1 MFDQVLKVIGL
12 AWVLYA
18 CYRLYDAFALWIL
31 PSVSL
36 KRYQKKGSYESWA
49 LVTGASAGI
58 GLGCAQE
65 LALCGFNVVLLGHNE
80 DELEDARS
88 LIENECLRR
97 HKNDIAVRIL
107 VLDAAT
113 STPDQIEAAVNK
125 MDDLDITVLV
135 NNVGGPSDRSPAL
148 GSLHEFTAE
157 EVESTIN
164 LNARFMAHLTRL
176 MVPILA
182 KSGPSLMLN
191 VSSTARAGIPG
202 AAVYAG
208 AKGFVSSFSNAI
220 AREIK
225 FEGKKIDVLCLV
237 PGEVDTKSNVLEMRK
252 ATIIIAGSGLTGL
265 TFALM
270 MQQLGVDYILLEAY
284 GSCTPNIGASIALQP
299 QGLRVLH
306 QLGLLD
312 DIQDLWQPLGK
323 TALVDAET
331 GKMHFTDVVG
341 MLKERHGHI
350 KEKDRLLVN
359 QKVVRID
366 GLADRAVVYTA
377 AGDVFEAQMVVGADG
392 VHSAVRREMWRNAE
406 TAGPEAIPEEDKKE
420 ITCDW
425 ATCFGVSSFTDGI
438 EPGFVGSV
446 AGNGWNAGWM
456 GGKGDRTFT
465 FWTFRLPEHMRKCTH
480 NTIPRFTDEDHQ
492 NAIEQAKKLT
502 AEVPRTQGLNLD
514 FTQLYDQRHPTH
526 SGITALPHFVLRK
539 WHFGRLV
546 VIGDAAHKFNPLPGQ
561 GGMNCVVSAATLVNC
576 LQEVLG
582 DTLTGSDVWDMPS
595 LDKAFTNLASIR
607 VPAALD
613 AVTRSEEAMNF
624 SGWRDSTQRFWF
636 KMLMPLLPNSYHA
649 NGASSMLRTGRA
661 LKGWEEPEI
670 AHSIPYDDEKERTK
684 TIIQS
689 DFDVFL
695 NFPGILF
702 LSRAS
707 A

>member
-1 MFDQVLKVIGL
+1 
-12 AWVLYA
+12 
-18 CYRLYDAFALWIL
+18 
-31 PSVSL
+31 
-36 KRYQKKGSYESWA
+36 
-49 LVTGASAGI
+49 
-58 GLGCAQE
+58 
-65 LALCGFNVVLLGHNE
+65 
-80 DELEDARS
+80 
-88 LIENECLRR
+88 
-97 HKNDIAVRIL
+97 
-107 VLDAAT
+107 
-113 STPDQIEAAVNK
+113 
-125 MDDLDITVLV
+125 
-135 NNVGGPSDRSPAL
+135 
-148 GSLHEFTAE
+148 
-157 EVESTIN
+157 
-164 LNARFMAHLTRL
+164 
-176 MVPILA
+176 
-182 KSGPSLMLN
+182 
-191 VSSTARAGIPG
+191 
-202 AAVYAG
+202 
-208 AKGFVSSFSNAI
+208 
-220 AREIK
+220 
-225 FEGKKIDVLCLV
+225 
-237 PGEVDTKSNVLEMRK
+237 MRK

-270 MQQLGVDYILLEAY
+270 MQQLGVDYILLEA
-284 GSCTPNIGASIALQP
+284 
-299 QGLRVLH
+299 
-306 QLGLLD
+306 
-312 DIQDLWQPLGK
+312 
-323 TALVDAET
+323 

-341 MLKERHGHI
+341 MLKERHGYGTGFFNRHDIVSVLYSHI

-446 AGNGWNAGWM
+446 AGNGWNA
-456 GGKGDRTFT
+456 
-465 FWTFRLPEHMRKCTH
+465 EHMRKCTH

-492 NAIEQAKKLT
+492 NAIEA
-502 AEVPRTQGLNLD
+502 QGLNLD
-514 FTQLYDQRHPTH
+514 FTKLYDQRHPTH

-595 LDKAFTNLASIR
+595 LDKAFTNLASTR

-670 AHSIPYDDEKERTK
+670 AHSIPYDDEKERMK
-684 TIIQS
+684 TNANLVTSAPSTVLTVTAAAVLGSMFVARAVQGRPDFVPDLFKAWQS
-689 DFDVFL
+689 FL
-695 NFPGILF
+695 M
-702 LSRAS
+702 AK
-707 A
+707 